1 MTNKIIDS
9 LSEGGRGIQLM
20 WQLADDLSYTHTPA
34 DQNCLLLVKSYYSK
48 GLTQSQ
54 NLPASGSFKPLR
66 NFLNRFNHL
75 KFKLQPKDNI
85 SDPPLQKIR
94 LQVKTDLKALAQVL
108 QWYEQLEELPIPKK
122 ILEEC
127 KVALAEGFTN
137 AVRHAHKNMPV
148 ETPIELEVTVFN
160 NRLEMRIWDY
170 GQAFDLKAKLREI
183 LTSKSSFRMK
193 MS

>member
-1 MTNKIIDS
+1 MTNKIIDA

-20 WQLADDLSYTHTPA
+20 WQLADELSYTHTPA
-34 DQNCLLLVKSYYSK
+34 HQNCLLLVKSYHSK
-48 GLTQSQ
+48 GLAQSK
-54 NLPASGSFKPLR
+54 KPRKAGNVKLLR
-66 NFLNRFNHL
+66 DFLNCFNHL
-75 KFKLQPKDNI
+75 EFKLQPKDNI
-85 SDPPLQKIR
+85 SDTPVQKIR
-94 LQVKTDLKALAQVL
+94 LRVKTDLNALAQVL
-108 QWYEQLEELPIPKK
+108 QWYEQLESLPIPRKV
-122 ILEEC
+122 LEEC

-183 LTSKSSFRMK
+183 LTSKSSFTMK
-193 MS
+193 MT

>member
-34 DQNCLLLVKSYYSK
+34 HQNCLLLVKSYYSK
-48 GLTQSQ
+48 GLNRSQ
-54 NLPASGSFKPLR
+54 NPQKAINYKPLR
-66 NFLNRFNHL
+66 DFLNRFNHL
-75 KFKLQPKDNI
+75 EFKLQPKDNI
-85 SDPPLQKIR
+85 SDTPVQKIR
-94 LQVKTDLKALAQVL
+94 LQVKTDLNTLAQVL
-108 QWYEQLEELPIPKK
+108 QWYEQLEELPIPRKV
-122 ILEEC
+122 LEEC

-137 AVRHAHKNMPV
+137 AVRHAHKNMPA
-148 ETPIELEVTVFN
+148 ETPIELEVAAFN

>member
-9 LSEGGRGIQLM
+9 LSEGGRGIELM
-20 WQLADDLSYTHTPA
+20 WQLADDVSYTHTPA
-34 DQNCLLLVKSYYSK
+34 HQNCLLLVKSYYSK
-48 GLTQSQ
+48 GLNQSQ
-54 NLPASGSFKPLR
+54 NQPKTGNFKRLR
-66 NFLNRFNHL
+66 DFLGRFNHL
-75 KFKLQPKDNI
+75 EFKLPPKDNI
-85 SDPPLQKIR
+85 SDTPVQKIR

-108 QWYEQLEELPIPKK
+108 QWYEQLEDLPIPKK

-148 ETPIELEVTVFN
+148 ETPIELEVAVFN

-183 LTSKSSFRMK
+183 LTSKSSFTMK
-193 MS
+193 MT